1 MTKSDFADDFRI
13 YQTTHAGVLLRVR
26 NASDIE
32 PERDLCAY
40 LILRGIQPT
49 NNIAIASSQSEEVA
63 CTITSIFEDH
73 LLFDAYGRKGWS
85 TGCATFKEHV
95 NFYTSRGLPVEFAL
109 PAFPC
114 KTTNPEKAASTLP
127 DGAEYEALA
136 NLQAFCDK
144 IQQVYSPGCYINI
157 VSDGHVF
164 SDCQGTDDDV
174 VHAYNSHLKQM
185 LTNICTTAEN
195 STASA
200 SATTPRI
207 RFFDLGQLLQPD
219 SLARCLAERV
229 PKAGKVRHPVATQ
242 ISRSDDDNRALMLGL
257 FAPPEPYYRDL
268 VKCQPDHPITALYR
282 GFSRFMYEDLVLG
295 SSSVSKSQRK
305 KAAEE
310 VAFTMIQRNQTYSRM
325 VESVMP
331 RHVRLSIHAH
341 DNAGPKF
348 AVRVMP
354 WAIKHAEN
362 ADVLVNA
369 GTVTEEGARDA
380 SWDAKGTGHI
390 PTPWHNTLVEVHG
403 PGGCQVFL
411 CRQSVIKQALERG
424 MEGGYV
430 EHELDARYVIKKA

>member
-1 MTKSDFADDFRI
+1 MTKSDLADNFRI
-13 YQTTHAGVLLRVR
+13 YQTPNAGVLLRTQ
-26 NASDIE
+26 NNDSDIE

-40 LILRGIQPT
+40 LILRGIQSAG
-49 NNIAIASSQSEEVA
+49 NIVTTGSHPEEVA
-63 CTITSIFEDH
+63 SIITSIFEDQ
-73 LLFDAYGRKGWS
+73 LLFDAHDKKGWS
-85 TGCATFKEHV
+85 TGCAMFTEHI
-95 NFYTSRGLPVEFAL
+95 NFYTSRDLPVEFAL

-114 KTTNPEKAASTLP
+114 KTTNQDKVASTLP

-136 NLQAFCDK
+136 NLQAFCDRV
-144 IQQVYSPGCYINI
+144 QQVYSPGCYINI

-174 VHAYNSHLKQM
+174 VHAYNLHLKLM
-185 LTNICTTAEN
+185 LTKICAKSTTGSSS
-195 STASA
+195 STTSG
-200 SATTPRI
+200 I
-207 RFFDLGQLLQPD
+207 RFYDLGQLLQPD
-219 SLARCLAERV
+219 GLARCLAERV
-229 PKAGKVRHPVATQ
+229 PKANKVRHPVQTR
-242 ISRSDDDNRALMLGL
+242 ISGSDDDNRALMLGL

-295 SSSVSKSQRK
+295 SSPVSKSQRK

-362 ADVLVNA
+362 TDVLVNA
-369 GTVTEEGARDA
+369 GNMTQEDA
-380 SWDAKGTGHI
+380 SYGSWDAKGTGHI
-390 PTPWHNTLVEVHG
+390 PTPWHNTLVEVHTS
-403 PGGCQVFL
+403 GGRQVFL
-411 CRQSVIKQALERG
+411 CRQSVIREALQRG
-424 MEGGYV
+424 MEGEYV
-430 EHELDARYVIKKA
+430 EHERGARYVIRKA